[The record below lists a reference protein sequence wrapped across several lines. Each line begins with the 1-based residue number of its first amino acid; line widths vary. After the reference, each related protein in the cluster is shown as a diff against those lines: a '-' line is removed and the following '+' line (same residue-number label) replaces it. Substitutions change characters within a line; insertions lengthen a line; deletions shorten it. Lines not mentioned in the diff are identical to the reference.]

1 MVGREMDLAA
11 QEVLMKVTVFMF
23 LVVELVT
30 FSDIAYAEGSCPPG
44 SYSIGG
50 QGAVGCAPI
59 PDGDDAPAS
68 ANTLPS
74 QPAMRWKKTWGAIA
88 VDPITGDMGTTIGK
102 FSEREAKREALTLCK
117 KHGAKTCEVMSY
129 HNQCGVVAWPSV
141 VGARITMQS
150 GPSIEV
156 ASRIALSECKKKAGS
171 DCRIEYANCSE
182 PVLVR

>member
-1 MVGREMDLAA
+1 MKILILLIVGL
-11 QEVLMKVTVFMF
+11 
-23 LVVELVT
+23 
-30 FSDIAYAEGSCPPG
+30 IAFAENVHAEGNCPPG
-44 SYSIGG
+44 SYPIGG

-59 PDGDDAPAS
+59 PTGDDAQS
-68 ANTLPS
+68 PS
-74 QPAMRWKKTWGAIA
+74 QPSMRWKKTWGAIA
-88 VDPITGDMGTTIGK
+88 VDPITGDMGTTVGK

-141 VGARITMQS
+141 VGARITMQG

-156 ASRIALSECKKKAGS
+156 ASRLALSECKKKAGA

-182 PVLVR
+182 AVLVN

>member
-1 MVGREMDLAA
+1 
-11 QEVLMKVTVFMF
+11 MKIPTL
-23 LVVELVT
+23 LVVGLLA
-30 FSDIAYAEGSCPPG
+30 SAGNAYAEGNCPPG
-44 SYSIGG
+44 SYPIGG

-59 PDGDDAPAS
+59 SPGDDASTSTNAS
-68 ANTLPS
+68 PS

-88 VDPITGDMGTTIGK
+88 VDPVTGDMGTTIGK
-102 FSEREAKREALTLCK
+102 FSEREAKREAIKLCK

-141 VGARITMQS
+141 VGARITMQG
-150 GPSIEV
+150 GPSIDA
-156 ASRIALSECKKKAGS
+156 ASQKALSVCKEKAGS